1 MIQLLIVILHFQEKV
16 IIFPF
21 FRHFFHQMKV
31 IKKPVVCHSMTHLH
45 INKVQNSTYI
55 RPVTFNVLYKGT
67 GMNSSRSEDSQSF
80 RFLSQRNLGGMPK
93 HSLGW

>member
-1 MIQLLIVILHFQEKV
+1 
-16 IIFPF
+16 
-21 FRHFFHQMKV
+21 
-31 IKKPVVCHSMTHLH
+31 MTHLH

-80 RFLSQRNLGGMPK
+80 RFLSQRNLVVC
-93 HSLGW
+93 LNIV